1 MTHSVAENSEEA
13 LGAAQGA
20 VPDSKAWY
28 EKFGD
33 FIGDS
38 YKRGSERNPGAVA
51 QTPGKGSVLDM
62 LYRAGQDFSDQLVTG
77 GVNKLLDTPQGK
89 KITDQAESNYFKR
102 LMANPLLI
110 VGVVIVGLL
119 ILRGFKK

>member
-1 MTHSVAENSEEA
+1 MTHSVVANSEEA
-13 LGAAQGA
+13 LGDAQGA

-28 EKFGD
+28 EKIGD

-51 QTPGKGSVLDM
+51 QTPGNGSVLDM

-110 VGVVIVGLL
+110 VGVIIVAVL